1 MFVCTRHFQSINVY
15 SVSKF
20 ILVSDIRQCLSNIME
35 RWRGFYNNLAASSR
49 WRYFRL
55 NFRKT
60 LTFRI
65 DEAKVSGDILDPLSY
80 ITFRYLNICLSKLVG
95 ERKSKNLWS
104 GCEILANFSYNFH
117 SELWTFGAFI
127 RGSLNKKDPKS
138 GKVTTAGT
146 AKLMSMWN
154 VLFS

>member
-1 MFVCTRHFQSINVY
+1 MFTLYQNLSWLVTSDSVCQT
-15 SVSKF
+15 
-20 ILVSDIRQCLSNIME
+20 L
-35 RWRGFYNNLAASSR
+35 WRGEDPLRRVYNNLASGR
-49 WRYFRL
+49 WRHFRL

-60 LTFRI
+60 LTSRI
-65 DEAKVSGDILDPLSY
+65 DEAKVSGDILEPLRY

-146 AKLMSMWN
+146 ANLMWS
-154 VLFS
+154 VIFS

>member
-1 MFVCTRHFQSINVY
+1 M
-15 SVSKF
+15 
-20 ILVSDIRQCLSNIME
+20 
-35 RWRGFYNNLAASSR
+35 
-49 WRYFRL
+49 
-55 NFRKT
+55 
-60 LTFRI
+60 
-65 DEAKVSGDILDPLSY
+65 
-80 ITFRYLNICLSKLVG
+80 G

-146 AKLMSMWN
+146 ANLCEMVFFLKMRKG
-154 VLFS
+154 LFSGIMP

>member
-1 MFVCTRHFQSINVY
+1 MFTLYQNLSWLVTSDSVCQTLWRGEEG
-15 SVSKF
+15 F
-20 ILVSDIRQCLSNIME
+20 ITTSHLSG
-35 RWRGFYNNLAASSR
+35 RWRH
-49 WRYFRL
+49 FRL

-60 LTFRI
+60 LTSRI
-65 DEAKVSGDILDPLSY
+65 DEAKVSGDILEPLRY

-146 AKLMSMWN
+146 ANLMFVWN
-154 VLFS
+154 VLLWILLTAER